1 MESDSFNPY
10 QTMSITSF
18 GSATLPD
25 QKKPVIQYSTRDIN
39 SVADIDGAQSTKYGN
54 RYTNKPQ
61 FLNSEISGA
70 TSKPLTHARNV
81 EDKQLFLD
89 DIEGTRHSIKD
100 RMMRTKRH
108 VNPLIPDYDLPQFH
122 VTSVPESKFNRD
134 TMNISDIE
142 GTKPRPAKTNLFKVR
157 DTMNT
162 SDIVGSQAG
171 WKPLHRRARLEAEP
185 HNILDI
191 PVQTKN
197 FNQFADLT
205 KKPKDLLNPHYHVN
219 GMDYYD
225 DPRWTKPKKT
235 AQYIQDNH
243 CNRTDDIEG
252 ASPGWG
258 RIQRKEFRNLTST
271 QDIEGAQADTVI
283 KSIKTERLT
292 CPLMPTYKA
301 LDFGDPLPPLVTPLM
316 PPSLITEATIRFK
329 DTSSSAVPNSKSD
342 GNFGLTMTTSFA
354 DDRVETS
361 EYDPVLFVKEDIPS
375 REKLSDSRLQLNF
388 KNTNAAQGRDS
399 GRIVQPTTRA
409 SNSNSPMVSSRMIA
423 SNSPMVSS
431 RIVNS
436 ARPSARP
443 GRASV
448 ELQAE
453 INSVRNLP
461 N

>member
-1 MESDSFNPY
+1 MESESFNPY

-18 GSATLPD
+18 GTATLPD
-25 QKKPVIQYSTRDIN
+25 QKRPVIQYATRSIN
-39 SVADIDGAQSTKYGN
+39 SVADIDGAQSTKFGD

-61 FLNSEISGA
+61 FLNAEISGA

-81 EDKQLFLD
+81 EDKQLYLD

-108 VNPLIPDYDLPQFH
+108 VNPLVPDYNLPNFH
-122 VTSVPESKFNRD
+122 VTSIPETKFVRD
-134 TMNISDIE
+134 TLDITDID

-162 SDIVGSQAG
+162 TDIVGAQAG
-171 WKPLHRRARLEAEP
+171 WKPLHRRARMEAEP

-191 PVQTKN
+191 PIPTKN
-197 FNQFADLT
+197 HNQFADLS

-225 DPRWTKPKKT
+225 DPRWTKPKKIP
-235 AQYIQDNH
+235 QFISDNH

-283 KSIKTERLT
+283 KSIKSDRLT
-292 CPLMPTYKA
+292 CPLMPTYKD

-316 PPSLITEATIRFK
+316 PPSLIKEATIRFNVPK
-329 DTSSSAVPNSKSD
+329 LNASNSSVIPNSKSD
-342 GNFGLTMTTSFA
+342 TNFGLTMTTSFA
-354 DDRVETS
+354 DDRVESS
-361 EYDPVLFVKEDIPS
+361 EYDPVLFVKDEVPIK
-375 REKLSDSRLQLNF
+375 EKLSDSRFQLNI
-388 KNTNAAQGRDS
+388 KNAAAPPQGRDS
-399 GRIVQPTTRA
+399 GRIVQPTTRG
-409 SNSNSPMVSSRMIA
+409 SNYNSPMVSGR
-423 SNSPMVSS
+423 VL
-431 RIVNS
+431 NS

-443 GRASV
+443 GRAAV

-453 INSVRNLP
+453 INSVRSLP